1 MEYFPDFLRPERVTS
16 LAQAALDKRGEYL
29 VYVMDASLRAYGNH
43 ALEYAVFEANRLGRS
58 LVVVYNLDE
67 KQPFMNTR
75 KLHFIHGALKKVDER
90 LSRRGILFLVRKTE
104 SLLKLVNEAVSVVVD
119 AGYTGHQQ
127 TFRKT
132 LAKYCDS
139 VKMVEGDVVVPVKTA
154 STRAEPYARTIR
166 PKLLNKLDNF
176 LETVPEIPV
185 KQSSTDLDIEGLRYE
200 TFEHLLK
207 DFGSIEF
214 VEPVKD
220 VVGGEDEA
228 HKRLETFVGER
239 LDRYAAERSDP
250 GSEAC
255 SELSP
260 YLRYGMISPVQV
272 LKRVFEYRRRGDVN
286 VESLINELV
295 VWRELARNGEVYN
308 PFFEKYEG
316 LPEWARE
323 TLSIHAGD
331 RREQVYSMS
340 ELERADTH
348 DVYWNAAQQEL
359 LATGKIHN
367 YMRMYWCKKLLE
379 WTDSPETAYRYAVY
393 LNNKY
398 GLDAEDP
405 NSYLG
410 ISWCFGAYDR
420 PFTES
425 KIYGKVRRMTDQS
438 LKRKK
443 QINNYIQR
451 WSAPAGI

>member
-1 MEYFPDFLRPERVTS
+1 M
-16 LAQAALDKRGEYL
+16 AQTALDNGGDYL
-29 VYVMDASLRAYGNH
+29 VYVMDASLRSSWNH

-75 KLHFIHGALKKVDER
+75 KLHFIQRALKNVGEQLRK
-90 LSRRGILFLVRKTE
+90 RGILFLVRKTE
-104 SLLKLVNEAVSVVVD
+104 SLLKLVNEAVSVIVD
-119 AGYTGHQQ
+119 AGYTRHQQ

-132 LAKYCDS
+132 LAKHCHS
-139 VKMVEGDVVVPVKTA
+139 VTMVEGDVIVPVKTA
-154 STRAEPYARTIR
+154 SNRAEPYARTIR
-166 PKLLNKLDNF
+166 PKLLNRLTDF
-176 LETVPEIPV
+176 LETVPAIPV
-185 KQSSTDLDIEGLRYE
+185 KQASADLDIEGLRYE
-200 TFEHLLK
+200 TFYDLSK

-214 VEPVKD
+214 VEPVKH

-228 HKRLETFVGER
+228 QKRLETFVKER

-250 GSEAC
+250 GSDSC

-272 LKRVFEYRRRGDVN
+272 LKHVFEYRRRGDVN

-295 VWRELARNGEVYN
+295 VWRELARNAEVYN
-308 PFFEKYEG
+308 PFFERYEG

-323 TLSIHAGD
+323 TLGIHARD
-331 RREQVYSMS
+331 HRDYVYSLG
-340 ELERADTH
+340 ELERAETH
-348 DVYWNAAQQEL
+348 DVYWNAAQREL
-359 LATGKIHN
+359 LMTGKIHN

-410 ISWCFGAYDR
+410 IGWCFGAFDR

-425 KIYGKVRRMTDQS
+425 SIYGKVRRMTAES

-443 QINNYIQR
+443 LIKTYLQR